1 LPIESPDRRTQYAF
15 PPLPVPPVLA
25 PAKASLPVR
34 ILLAHRDRKSHW
46 ASFVARRLLSH
57 WRLLYR
63 LSELA
68 PGLTRQD
75 SAIRF
80 TLGRIDR
87 VFTFDARYAVYRP
100 FYLYPVYEPEL
111 FLLLQHLAPQIDRF
125 FDVGASVGMHSH
137 CLAANP
143 DFHGRI
149 DCFEPEPRT
158 AEMLADLAGQLGTD
172 ERIAIHRLGLSDRT
186 GSVQFESPAA
196 TNDTSVV
203 RVATGSKP
211 GHGFEADVSR
221 LDDLGMPPPTAIK
234 IDVEGH
240 ELQVIEG
247 AEDTIRQG
255 RPFIVFES
263 IYESDG
269 TEAIV
274 SRLRERGYALFF
286 LELAG
291 DGPGEPRL
299 DLDPAWRSV
308 RLVLNP
314 YSTELR
320 RARRRTLNL
329 FACPAERF
337 SQLRLEP
344 FRASPETSASAH

>member
-1 LPIESPDRRTQYAF
+1 
-15 PPLPVPPVLA
+15 
-25 PAKASLPVR
+25 
-34 ILLAHRDRKSHW
+34 
-46 ASFVARRLLSH
+46 
-57 WRLLYR
+57 
-63 LSELA
+63 
-68 PGLTRQD
+68 
-75 SAIRF
+75 
-80 TLGRIDR
+80 
-87 VFTFDARYAVYRP
+87 
-100 FYLYPVYEPEL
+100 
-111 FLLLQHLAPQIDRF
+111 
-125 FDVGASVGMHSH
+125 
-137 CLAANP
+137 
-143 DFHGRI
+143 
-149 DCFEPEPRT
+149 
-158 AEMLADLAGQLGTD
+158 
-172 ERIAIHRLGLSDRT
+172 
-186 GSVQFESPAA
+186 
-196 TNDTSVV
+196 
-203 RVATGSKP
+203 
-211 GHGFEADVSR
+211 
-221 LDDLGMPPPTAIK
+221 MPPPTAIK